1 MSATIPV
8 SAQRRLMRVLDVA
21 TIALLLGAA
30 TLWFWPVSVPGG
42 SSDPMVGAPV
52 PPTTGYDSSGA
63 GTTTLASNGAPTD
76 SLVAVVVGGNVFSAT
91 RRAPRS
97 RFVLPGQ
104 EPAGNTNVM
113 LGTMEPA
120 VGDSATGETEAYPR
134 LSGIVG
140 ASGERRALLQL
151 RAADGAP
158 RLYRVGEVHAGYR
171 VVRIDTTLV
180 VLSSRTGT
188 RTVRLS
194 PRVTPDSL
202 EMMP

>member
-1 MSATIPV
+1 MTAT
-8 SAQRRLMRVLDVA
+8 STAFAQRRLMRVLDVA
-21 TIALLLGAA
+21 TIGLLVAA
-30 TLWFWPVSVPGG
+30 AVVWFWPVSLPGGAAVPGG
-42 SSDPMVGAPV
+42 SERGAPTPV
-52 PPTTGYDSSGA
+52 PDAVAP
-63 GTTTLASNGAPTD
+63 GTPASVARIVSTD
-76 SLVAVVVGGNVFSAT
+76 SLVVAVVDGNVFSAT

-97 RFVLPGQ
+97 RFVVPGR
-104 EPAGNTNVM
+104 EPVGNSTVM

-120 VGDSATGETEAYPR
+120 AGDSAAGEPEEYPR

-158 RLYRVGEVHAGYR
+158 RLYRVGEMHAGYR
-171 VVRIDTTLV
+171 VVRIDSTLV
-180 VLSSRTGT
+180 VLSSRTGM